1 MSVAQSEGRPAVN
14 GTALEVQDS
23 TAAAENTRCVPVLAV
38 PVPVDVS
45 RLDAV
50 ERAWTGGLLCA
61 SAAVAREATEGLFPG
76 VLADERLAVVARAVW
91 RVAGAGERPSWTAVG
106 EAARGMVRPADHAR
120 FMALLVDLTDVA
132 SAPRGAGELD
142 AQWPALVD
150 SAVRRTAGVALER
163 VRHAIDEQADSAT
176 LAAALR
182 DAAGYLTAAADRLE
196 ESGVIA

>member
-1 MSVAQSEGRPAVN
+1 MSIAQNEGRPAVN

-23 TAAAENTRCVPVLAV
+23 TAAPENTRCVPVLAV

-45 RLDAV
+45 RLDLV

-76 VLADERLAVVARAVW
+76 VLADQRLAVVARAVW
-91 RVAGAGERPSWTAVG
+91 RVAGAGERPSWSAVG
-106 EAARGMVRPADHAR
+106 EAARGMVRPADHAN
-120 FMALLVDLTDVA
+120 FMELLVDLADVT
-132 SAPRGAGELD
+132 SAPRGAGELV

-150 SAVRRTAGVALER
+150 RAARRAAGVTLER
-163 VRHAIDEQADSAT
+163 VRHALDEQADGGL
-176 LAAALR
+176 LAAGLR
-182 DAAGYLTAAADRLE
+182 EAAGDLTAAAARLE

>member
-1 MSVAQSEGRPAVN
+1 MSIAQNEGRPTVN

-23 TAAAENTRCVPVLAV
+23 TAAPENTRCVPVLAV
-38 PVPVDVS
+38 PVPVNVS

-61 SAAVAREATEGLFPG
+61 SAAVAREATEALFPG
-76 VLADERLAVVARAVW
+76 ALADERLAVVARAVW
-91 RVAGAGERPSWTAVG
+91 RVARAGERPSWTAVG

-150 SAVRRTAGVALER
+150 RAARRAAGVALER
-163 VRHAIDEQADSAT
+163 VRHAIDEQADGAT

-182 DAAGYLTAAADRLE
+182 DAAGDLTAAADRLE

>member
-1 MSVAQSEGRPAVN
+1 MSIAQNEGRPAVN

-23 TAAAENTRCVPVLAV
+23 TAAPENTRCVPVLAV
-38 PVPVDVS
+38 PVPVNVS

-61 SAAVAREATEGLFPG
+61 SAARAREATEGLFSG

-91 RVAGAGERPSWTAVG
+91 RVARAGERPSWTAVG

-132 SAPRGAGELD
+132 SAPRGAGELV

-150 SAVRRTAGVALER
+150 SAVRRSAGVALER
-163 VRHAIDEQADSAT
+163 VRHAIDEQADGAT

-182 DAAGYLTAAADRLE
+182 DAAGDLTAAADRLE